1 MSASV
6 IGSARNRSRGICPF
20 RARKDPAD
28 SDRTR
33 RLRPSPDSGT
43 PPDACRRACRAPR
56 ACGVRAVR
64 RARRAAAR
72 RACEASIGRPL
83 DAAATAADTAVAATT
98 RTRQAVASGAR
109 ATPGPVHRVVGGRDP
124 ATPAI
129 RQPPRRPAEPHAVAT
144 SARSPG
150 SHAPSLLGGR
160 DWGVAT
166 GGVPGA
172 PAAPGPAKDSAWR
185 PGDHSREHHDL
196 CHRTTIL
203 FVAS

>member
-20 RARKDPAD
+20 RARKDPAN

-33 RLRPSPDSGT
+33 RLRPSSDSGT
-43 PPDACRRACRAPR
+43 PRSPPDACRRACRAPR

-83 DAAATAADTAVAATT
+83 DAAATVADTAVAATT

-150 SHAPSLLGGR
+150 SHAPSRLGVSGEPRRRPGR
-160 DWGVAT
+160 GLRRWIS
-166 GGVPGA
+166 PG
-172 PAAPGPAKDSAWR
+172 AWR
-185 PGDHSREHHDL
+185 PGGHSRDNHDL
-196 CHRTTIL
+196 RRRITIL